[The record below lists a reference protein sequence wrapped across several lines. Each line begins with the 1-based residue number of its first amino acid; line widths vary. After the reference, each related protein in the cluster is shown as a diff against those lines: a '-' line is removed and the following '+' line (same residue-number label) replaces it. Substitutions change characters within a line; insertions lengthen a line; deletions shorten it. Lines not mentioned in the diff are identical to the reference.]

1 MANRIALPPAPRTML
16 IGRQRELAAVRSD
29 VVREDIP
36 LLTLTGPG
44 GVGKTRLALQVADD
58 VRQEFGDG
66 VVFVSVAPLRDP
78 ALVLPTVAQA
88 LGVREGREESLMAQL
103 VAALQDRRL
112 LLVLDNLEHVLDAVP
127 ALSDL
132 LAACPALT
140 VLATS
145 RSILRV
151 TGEHVVVVPPLSLPA
166 PEEPISLS
174 AFAEIEAVALFVDR
188 ARAADPSFTLT
199 AANAAS
205 IAAICQQLNG
215 LPLAIE
221 LAAARVRVLS
231 PDSLLARL
239 TDPFRLLAGGARDQP
254 PRLRSMRDTVA
265 WSHDLLSPEQQTLF
279 RRIAVFAGGFS
290 LEAAEAICGGPEL
303 DVLEGVSSLV
313 DQSLLL
319 RMEPAGSAPRFR
331 MLETVRAFAL
341 EQLAATAEE
350 SMVRDAHAAYFLDL
364 AATAG
369 PWGVSPGLQRLETE
383 HHNLR
388 GALAWL
394 LEYGRREE
402 AAQFARI
409 LLHFWWLRGHFSEGR
424 RWLAQVLADTKDIT
438 PLTLAHAYYVAG
450 VLAAQQVDLDEA
462 NARLTAAV
470 AGFREAGDDVWVA
483 LALNHLGNVALSA
496 GDLARSRAVCEEALG
511 YARRVNDPGLL
522 ADPIMNLGRIAT
534 AQGEYERAEA
544 LCEEALALKRVA
556 GGRWVI
562 AVGLY
567 FHGEAAQARG
577 DYPVALA
584 RLCEAL
590 VLYRES
596 GDPATIA
603 RCLEA
608 IACVVVECG
617 QPELCARLLGVA
629 EALRVRIAH
638 PVEAEDRP
646 RYDRARAIASEA
658 MGDAIC
664 AAAWAEGRT
673 LPLEHAIAEAL
684 RGADDV
690 ATARPPDPATHHG
703 LTPREREVL
712 RLVAEGRSNREIA
725 DLLFVSERTAENHVR
740 NILSKLAV
748 PSRTAAAGFAIRHGL
763 A

>member
-1 MANRIALPPAPRTML
+1 LL
-16 IGRQRELAAVRSD
+16 
-29 VVREDIP
+29 REDIP

-58 VRQEFGDG
+58 VRPEFADG
-66 VVFVSVAPLRDP
+66 VVFVQLAPVHDP

-88 LGVREGREESLMAQL
+88 LGVREHGDRPLATQL
-103 VAALQDRRL
+103 ATALRDRHL
-112 LLVLDNLEHVLDAVP
+112 LLVLDNLEHVLDAAPEV
-127 ALSDL
+127 ADL

-151 TGEHVVVVPPLSLPA
+151 TGEHAAVVPPLSLPA

-174 AFAEIEAVALFVDR
+174 ALAEIEAVALFVDR

-199 AANAAS
+199 AVNAAS

-239 TDPFRLLAGGARDQP
+239 TDPFHLLTGGARDQP

-279 RRIAVFAGGFS
+279 RRSAVFAGGFS
-290 LEAAEAICGGPEL
+290 LEAAEAVCGGPEL
-303 DVLEGVSSLV
+303 DVLEGASSLV

-341 EQLAATAEE
+341 EQLAATAED
-350 SMVRDAHAAYFLDL
+350 SMVRNAHAAYFLDL
-364 AATAG
+364 AERAG
-369 PWGVSPGLQRLETE
+369 PWGDPLGLRRLEAE
-383 HHNLR
+383 HPNVR

-402 AAQFARI
+402 AAQLTTS
-409 LLHFWWLRGHFSEGR
+409 LLHFWFVRGHFSEGR
-424 RWLAQVLADTKDIT
+424 RWLGRVLAEPEDIT
-438 PLTLAHAYYVAG
+438 ALTLAHTHYGAG
-450 VLAAQQVDLDEA
+450 VLAAQQDDLDEA
-462 NARLTAAV
+462 KAHISAALPG
-470 AGFREAGDDVWVA
+470 AREAGDDVWVA
-483 LALNHLGNVALSA
+483 LALNHLGNIALSA
-496 GDLARSRAVCEEALG
+496 GDLSRARAVCEEALG
-511 YARRVNDPGLL
+511 YARRAGDPGVF

-534 AQGEYERAEA
+534 AQGDYERAEA
-544 LCEEALALKRVA
+544 LCEEALALKRIA
-556 GGRWVI
+556 GGQWAI

-567 FHGEAAQARG
+567 FHGEVAQARG
-577 DYPVALA
+577 DYPIALA
-584 RLCEAL
+584 RLREAL
-590 VLYRES
+590 ALYRELA
-596 GDPATIA
+596 DPATIA
-603 RCLEA
+603 RCLEG
-608 IACVVVECG
+608 IASVVVECG
-617 QPELCARLLGVA
+617 QPELCARLLGA
-629 EALRVRIAH
+629 TEALRKRIAH
-638 PVEAEDRP
+638 PIDAEDRS
-646 RYDRARAIASEA
+646 RYDRARVIASEA
-658 MGDAIC
+658 LGDASF
-664 AAAWAEGRT
+664 AAAWAAGRS
-673 LPLEHAIAEAL
+673 LPLEHAMAEAL
-684 RGADDV
+684 TAAGDV
-690 ATARPPDPATHHG
+690 TVAPTSDPAASYG

-712 RLVAEGRSNREIA
+712 RLVATGQSNRQIA
-725 DLLFVSERTAENHVR
+725 NSLFLSQRTVENHVR
-740 NILSKLAV
+740 HILTKLQV